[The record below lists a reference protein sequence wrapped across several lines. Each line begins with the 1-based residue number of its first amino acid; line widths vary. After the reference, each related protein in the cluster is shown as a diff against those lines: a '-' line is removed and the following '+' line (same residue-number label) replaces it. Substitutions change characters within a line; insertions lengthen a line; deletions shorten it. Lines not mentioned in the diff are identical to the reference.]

1 MNPKFKYILDYFRA
15 VYQVPAEIMI
25 GYGSIDQKVNIFASN
40 TSYFDE
46 FSAFPLS
53 QIVWK
58 TWQGREI
65 PILFPGDPEAPALE
79 FRNGRAIIHDDLLAS
94 AFFFLSGWQEYVY
107 MRRHNA
113 VRYPFRE
120 SLQHRLHIARLPV
133 VNYYFDIL
141 KTAIERCYSLTL
153 HVSPWGESPLG
164 ICLTHDVDTALSG
177 WEEDLAATLRQ
188 ARPLAALGILR
199 DLLATGSTRFN
210 FSKILATEQRHRATS
225 SFYFLARREKVFV
238 KTGGEKGFVSEPAAE
253 KVVDP
258 EYFFQSRRSAEY
270 SQAQKNAD
278 YDIRSARFQQVFE
291 QIQQHGSEVGIH
303 GGFGASLSLRR
314 FREELQRFGR
324 PVKGGRFHYL
334 CFDLTQTLDILEQ
347 SGQNYDSTLG
357 FAEAPGFRN
366 GIAFPFVPFHIRENR
381 PARFLEIPLIA
392 MDTTYRSY
400 QKTGPGDALSDIRN
414 LMKMV
419 AKFGGCLT
427 LLWHNAYFS
436 PYKFAGWAE
445 IYEEILREGNNQNAL
460 LLSGEQVFQR
470 WGKVLS
476 PPG

>member
-1 MNPKFKYILDYFRA
+1 MNPKFEYILDYFRA
-15 VYQVPAEIMI
+15 IYQVPSDIMI
-25 GYGSIDQKVNIFASN
+25 GYGSVDQKINIYASG

-46 FSAFPLS
+46 FSAFPQS

-58 TWQGREI
+58 TWQDRQI
-65 PILFPGDPEAPALE
+65 PILFPGNPEAPALE
-79 FRNGRAIIHDDLLAS
+79 FRADRAIIHDDLLAS

-107 MRRHNA
+107 MHRHSA

-120 SLQHRLHIARLPV
+120 SLQHRLNIARLPV
-133 VNYYFDIL
+133 VNYYFEIL

-153 HVSPWGESPLG
+153 HVSPWGESPFG
-164 ICLTHDVDTALSG
+164 ICLTHDVDTAFSG
-177 WEEDLAATLRQ
+177 WGEDLVATLRQ
-188 ARPLAALGILR
+188 SRPPAAINILR
-199 DLLATGSTRFN
+199 DLITTGSTRFN
-210 FSKILATEQRHRATS
+210 FPKILAIEQRNSANS

-238 KTGGEKGFVSEPAAE
+238 KTGGEKGFVSEPGAE

-258 EYFFQSRRSAEY
+258 KYFFQPGRSAVY
-270 SQAQKNAD
+270 SKAQKNAD

-291 QIQQHGSEVGIH
+291 LIQQHGSEIGIH
-303 GGFGASLSLRR
+303 GSFGASLSLHR

-334 CFDLTQTLDILEQ
+334 CFDVTQTLDILEQ
-347 SGQNYDSTLG
+347 TGQNYDSTLG

-366 GIAFPFVPFHIRENR
+366 GIAFPFVPFHIGENR
-381 PARFLEIPLIA
+381 PCRFLEIPLIA

-400 QKTGPGDALSDIRN
+400 QKTAPGDVLPDIRN
-414 LMKMV
+414 LMEIA
-419 AKFGGCLT
+419 AKFGGCFT

-445 IYEEILREGNNQNAL
+445 IYEDILREGNGRQAL

-470 WGKVLS
+470 WEKVL
-476 PPG
+476 PRND